1 MSQDSLTAGLYAR
14 QQKGLVIAQTKKVRQ
29 TRNDLW
35 LVPSQSHPGTYLVDT
50 QEQTCTCPDHE
61 ATRGLCKHLHAVTF
75 TRLQTV
81 EKDGTVLTTDAVKI
95 TYSQNWSAYNRAQ
108 CEEKEIVQ
116 RLLRGLCDGI
126 VQPPH
131 VRGRPSLPLAD
142 VVYGAA
148 MKVYTTFSG
157 RRATTDLRECETK
170 GLIDHTP
177 HYNSISNYLAKPEL
191 TPLFKTLIEESACPL
206 KAVETAFAV
215 DSTGYSTSTYARWY
229 DFRWGREKKHQVWLK
244 AHTMVGVR
252 TGIVTSVEVTPG
264 NMADSPEFPG
274 LVERTAERF
283 PVSEVSADKAYIS
296 HRNLDA
302 VAKVGGVPYIP
313 FKSNNKAEGPEE
325 WRKLWHL
332 FNYRRGEFDKRYH
345 LRSRSESTFSAQKR
359 LLGGAVRSKKFEAQV
374 NEVLVKVLCYNLT
387 VLVHEMFELGITP
400 VFLPVAVLEVRM
412 ADEETI
418 DRLVDRF
425 KEAKVRE
432 AMSRGL
438 LVVDENVDAL
448 ATALRAANIRV
459 IVPRKGMDDADIK
472 TELLPNRILVT
483 KNTKDFLYDASS
495 YEYGIIALEKL
506 KLIDPEPNPAKN
518 VTVQLISR
526 AIIDFHLW
534 TKRSPFVLVLEQDGR
549 HRLQEL
555 HE

>member
-1 MSQDSLTAGLYAR
+1 
-14 QQKGLVIAQTKKVRQ
+14 
-29 TRNDLW
+29 
-35 LVPSQSHPGTYLVDT
+35 
-50 QEQTCTCPDHE
+50 
-61 ATRGLCKHLHAVTF
+61 
-75 TRLQTV
+75 
-81 EKDGTVLTTDAVKI
+81 
-95 TYSQNWSAYNRAQ
+95 
-108 CEEKEIVQ
+108 
-116 RLLRGLCDGI
+116 
-126 VQPPH
+126 
-131 VRGRPSLPLAD
+131 
-142 VVYGAA
+142 
-148 MKVYTTFSG
+148 
-157 RRATTDLRECETK
+157 
-170 GLIDHTP
+170 
-177 HYNSISNYLAKPEL
+177 
-191 TPLFKTLIEESACPL
+191 
-206 KAVETAFAV
+206 
-215 DSTGYSTSTYARWY
+215 
-229 DFRWGREKKHQVWLK
+229 
-244 AHTMVGVR
+244 
-252 TGIVTSVEVTPG
+252 
-264 NMADSPEFPG
+264 
-274 LVERTAERF
+274 
-283 PVSEVSADKAYIS
+283 
-296 HRNLDA
+296 
-302 VAKVGGVPYIP
+302 
-313 FKSNNKAEGPEE
+313 
-325 WRKLWHL
+325 
-332 FNYRRGEFDKRYH
+332 
-345 LRSRSESTFSAQKR
+345 
-359 LLGGAVRSKKFEAQV
+359 
-374 NEVLVKVLCYNLT
+374 
-387 VLVHEMFELGITP
+387 
-400 VFLPVAVLEVRM
+400 M